1 MKKLILLLLVLM
13 LCIAGCANIDG
24 DENETTPPE
33 TAPAGYYAPESDVE
47 KMTGGAVRGYEL
59 PDSSYAWI
67 AMVGDRLMVVSDTK
81 NAELTML
88 AGTDCVP
95 MANLQIE
102 SSKLEACQ
110 PLLNG
115 FAYYDATAKEAV
127 FLDLQLQKTQTVSLP
142 KDIDGAPLF
151 AADGSQ
157 VFFCVGNELRAI
169 EVERKLNR
177 LVKSIS
183 TGKLSLEASYFN
195 GEVLACAITYDN
207 DLKEN
212 IYISAESGQTLRADN
227 DILDLKTSGDT
238 YVITRYEGVILQRL
252 FGRRDGDAKKLSM
265 TEISVVGI
273 PEMEG
278 VVGCNADEKGVTLN
292 YYDANTGSKTASV
305 TLTGISEP
313 EMIVGDKWGKC
324 IWLLMPNG
332 KGNTLFRWDLK
343 ASSVKDEASYVETLY
358 TAENPDTEGLALIN
372 ERVEALNKKY
382 GVRIRVWEEAVKNT
396 GNHKIL
402 PEYQVPVINE
412 MLDQLESVLAEF
424 PEKFV
429 SKSISSKVRIC
440 LVRSVDGQQT
450 GAQFW
455 VDDYAFIA
463 ISAGSNIRSEFLK
476 GFGYVVDSHVLG
488 NSPMYDYW
496 KDLNP
501 KDFVYGET
509 TDETL
514 TTGESRAFYD
524 VDSMKTGT
532 IDRSSIFWQSM
543 LPDNAE
549 MFKSE
554 TMQAKL
560 KMVCKAIRD
569 AWRLEREEEEYPWE
583 QYLSESIAYKKKR

>member
-1 MKKLILLLLVLM
+1 MKKLVLLLFVLT
-13 LCIAGCANIDG
+13 LFFAGCTNIDG
-24 DENETTPPE
+24 DTNETTPPE
-33 TAPAGYYAPESDVE
+33 TAPAGYYIPESDVE

-59 PDSSYAWI
+59 PDSKYAWI
-67 AMVGDRLMVVSDTK
+67 AMVGDRLMLVSDTK
-81 NAELTML
+81 TAELTL
-88 AGTDCVP
+88 ISGNDGIPTAE
-95 MANLQIE
+95 LELE
-102 SSKLEACQ
+102 SEKLVSCQ

-115 FAYYDATAKEAV
+115 FAYYDSTAKEAV
-127 FLDLQLQKTQTVSLP
+127 FLDLQLQKSQAVSLP
-142 KDIDGAPLF
+142 DEISGEPLF

-183 TGKLSLEASYFN
+183 TGKLSLEAAYFN
-195 GEVLACAITYDN
+195 GEVLACSITYDN
-207 DLKEN
+207 DTTEN
-212 IYISAESGQTLRADN
+212 FYISSQSGQTLRVDN
-227 DILDLKTSGDT
+227 DILELQTSGDT
-238 YVITRYEGVILQRL
+238 YVITRYEGVVLQRL
-252 FGRRDGDAKKLSM
+252 YGRRDADAIKLSM

-273 PEMEG
+273 PEMNG
-278 VVGCNADEKGVTLN
+278 VVGCDADENGVTLN
-292 YYDANTGSKTASV
+292 YYDAKTGSKTSAI
-305 TLTGISEP
+305 TLTGMSEP

-324 IWLLMPNG
+324 IWLLIPNG
-332 KGNTLFRWDLK
+332 KGNTLLRWDLK
-343 ASSVKDEASYVETLY
+343 ASSVKDENVYIETLY
-358 TAENPDTEGLALIN
+358 TAENPDTEGLELIN
-372 ERVEALNKKY
+372 ERIATLNKKY
-382 GVRIRVWEEAVKNT
+382 GVRIRVWEEAVKYT
-396 GNHKIL
+396 GDYNIL

-412 MLDQLESVLAEF
+412 MLDQLETVLAEF
-424 PEKFV
+424 PKSFV

-440 LVRSVDGQQT
+440 LVRSVDGQQN

-455 VDDYAFIA
+455 VDDYAFIS
-463 ISAGSNIRSEFLK
+463 IPAGANIRSEFLK

-488 NSPMYDYW
+488 NSPIYDYW

-509 TDETL
+509 SDETL
-514 TTGESRAFYD
+514 TTGENRAFYD

-532 IDRSSIFWQSM
+532 IDRSTIFWQAM
-543 LPDNAE
+543 LPDNAD

-583 QYLSESIAYKKKR
+583 QYLNEPIAYKKKR